1 MRVHLAS
8 VWGGGRN
15 AKYSNSSGGG
25 GGEGG
30 DFTAVKLGDVVE
42 MYPAEQ
48 KNITRWLIKLG
59 IFCPGPRIC
68 GQRSAGR

>member
-1 MRVHLAS
+1 MPSTVTAEVVVVR
-8 VWGGGRN
+8 
-15 AKYSNSSGGG
+15 
-25 GGEGG
+25 GE

-42 MYPAEQ
+42 MSPAEQ

>member
-1 MRVHLAS
+1 MPSTVTAAVVVVVR
-8 VWGGGRN
+8 
-15 AKYSNSSGGG
+15 
-25 GGEGG
+25 GEE
-30 DFTAVKLGDVVE
+30 FTAVKLGDVVE
-42 MYPAEQ
+42 MSPAEQ